1 MEIGF
6 QVDSFFS
13 FYGMAQVAEVLVA
26 LKRLSEDDL
35 RVLAETTKKCVAESK
50 KRKIE
55 EDDSSTFP
63 LDGKASA
70 MKVQQTF
77 PVILITSEDL
87 ANLKESGN
95 PNLIINSLTHG
106 KESDEKIS
114 LLCVNQEIDQGIIV
128 QNVVF
133 NDIPDLPMFST
144 SVGEEVVFIYC
155 RSSFE
160 QEFVNGGALNSFTN
174 PAEARINFPKSI
186 PLSKGRFFVITN
198 RGNIFSGYLHKEYCW
213 PLLDLHPQFVD
224 PQGQAIESFQ
234 INYGNSLE
242 DDEFCFVPQIFVDL
256 ISVSTQLFEVPSNFP
271 HEGGKRHP
279 AEYDLKHK
287 FKVLC
292 RQYNKMRQGQDLT
305 IKDLSN
311 QLGVLGE
318 ELEVQVGQKM
328 EMEKLLFESKA
339 MLQDFWATQQADVV
353 LQSFI
358 LMERWAQSN
367 EPTILDD
374 LKDLKVFGKSVVKLF
389 QSQASVIDL
398 LHTEVQRRE
407 TESFLKEEVTTE
419 QISRLQE
426 ELSETKEELAQSRE
440 ELSQTKE
447 ELSQSRDELSQTKE
461 ELSQTKE
468 ELSQTKDTQL
478 QEKIA
483 QLQANFNR
491 LEQELSYSKE
501 ELSTSKEE
509 LHRSKKELANSKEEL
524 SKMKSKVFHGKEEKK
539 SWFWN

>member
-6 QVDSFFS
+6 QRASFLS

-55 EDDSSTFP
+55 EDSSSTFP
-63 LDGKASA
+63 LNGRAAA

-114 LLCVNQEIDQGIIV
+114 LLCVNQEINEGFIV
-128 QNVVF
+128 QDVVF
-133 NDIPDLPMFST
+133 NDIPNLPMVST

-155 RSSFE
+155 RSSFQ

-174 PAEARINFPKSI
+174 PAEARIYYPKSI
-186 PLSKGRFFVITN
+186 PFSKGRFFVMTN
-198 RGNIFSGYLHKEYCW
+198 RGNIFSGYLHKKYCW
-213 PLLDLHPQFVD
+213 PLVDLHPQFFVD
-224 PQGQAIESFQ
+224 PHGEIIESFQ
-234 INYGNSLE
+234 MNYENSLE
-242 DDEFCFVPQIFVDL
+242 DDELCFVPQIFVEL
-256 ISVSTQLFEVPSNFP
+256 ISVSTQLFEAPSNFP
-271 HEGGKRHP
+271 HEGGKRHSD
-279 AEYDLKHK
+279 EYDLKQK

-292 RQYNKMRQGQDLT
+292 RQYNKMRQGQELT

-318 ELEVQVGQKM
+318 ELQVQVGQKM
-328 EMEKLLFESKA
+328 EMEKLLFEAKA
-339 MLQDFWATQQADVV
+339 MLQDFWKTQQTDIV
-353 LQSFI
+353 LRSFI
-358 LMERWAQSN
+358 QVNNNGQPPGESVDYQ
-367 EPTILDD
+367 PTILDD
-374 LKDLKVFGKSVVKLF
+374 LKDLKVFGKSVVELF

-407 TESFLKEEVTTE
+407 TEAFLKEEKTSDE
-419 QISRLQE
+419 ISCLQE
-426 ELSETKEELAQSRE
+426 ELL
-440 ELSQTKE
+440 
-447 ELSQSRDELSQTKE
+447 QTKE

-468 ELSQTKDTQL
+468 ALSQTKEELL
-478 QEKIA
+478 QT
-483 QLQANFNR
+483 
-491 LEQELSYSKE
+491 KE
-501 ELSTSKEE
+501 ELSFSQDTHYDQLHEQHIHSQDAFNAEFDRSQEEFRRSQEE
-509 LHRSKKELANSKEEL
+509 LHLSQEEL
-524 SKMKSKVFHGKEEKK
+524 RRSQEEASKMKVKVSFLEKGGKDEKK